1 MGSGLI
7 GSADE
12 SSEILASPHTG
23 HHATDKSLYF
33 TSDNTRTR
41 ANTSAHPRHHIGRHA
56 NHHLN
61 D

>member
-23 HHATDKSLYF
+23 HHAPSRGCRSSFSSLC
-33 TSDNTRTR
+33 RV
-41 ANTSAHPRHHIGRHA
+41 
-56 NHHLN
+56 
-61 D
+61 